1 MHTKPIKI
9 SSIDEIHS
17 LSKKLKREGN
27 SIGFV
32 PTMGFLHEGHLS
44 LVKESK
50 KNNDVTIVSIFVNPT
65 QFAPN
70 EDLNSYPRNFVNDR
84 NLCIDNG
91 ADILF
96 YPPIEEI
103 YPDNFSTTVKVNK
116 LTEVLEGKSRPSH
129 FEGVT
134 TIVAKLFMMIMPDFA
149 FFGKK
154 DAQQLIVIQK
164 MTDDLNMPISI
175 IPVETV
181 RKPNGLA
188 YSSRNSYLNEKQR
201 REAVVLY
208 NALIIAK
215 TIVRTGEKRWNV
227 IKKEMENE
235 IGKSKEAKI
244 DYISCSRTDNLA
256 ELNEINENNS
266 LISLAVFFDKTRL
279 IDNIWL

>member
-1 MHTKPIKI
+1 MMSTAGNNMKIAKTVKELRSLIKNSRRPIG
-9 SSIDEIHS
+9 
-17 LSKKLKREGN
+17 L
-27 SIGFV
+27 V
-32 PTMGFLHEGHLS
+32 PTMGSLHKGHMELKT
-44 LVKESK
+44 V
-50 KNNDVTIVSIFVNPT
+50 VVSIFVNPT

-70 EDLNSYPRNFVNDR
+70 EDLNSYPRNFVNDQ
-84 NLCIDNG
+84 NLCTDNG
-91 ADILF
+91 VDILF
-96 YPPIEEI
+96 YPPTEEI
-103 YPDNFSTTVKVNK
+103 YPNDFSTIVKVNK

-134 TIVAKLFMMIMPDFA
+134 TIVAKLFMMVMPDFA

-164 MTDDLNMPISI
+164 MTGDLNMPISI

-181 RKPNGLA
+181 RKQDGLA

-208 NALIIAK
+208 NALMRAK
-215 TIVRTGEKRWNV
+215 TIVQAGQRKWNV
-227 IKKEMENE
+227 IKEEMEKE

-244 DYISCSRTDNLA
+244 DYISCNRTDSLS

>member
-1 MHTKPIKI
+1 MKIAKTVREMRSLVKNSKRPIG
-9 SSIDEIHS
+9 
-17 LSKKLKREGN
+17 L
-27 SIGFV
+27 V
-32 PTMGFLHEGHLS
+32 PTMGSLHKGHEELIKRAR
-44 LVKESK
+44 LMCKTVA
-50 KNNDVTIVSIFVNPT
+50 VSIFVNPT

-208 NALIIAK
+208 NALMRAK